1 MEILASLVES
11 LVEGQDEQVAQLTQ
25 KGVQEGLLPLEILN
39 KGLIAGME
47 VVGRNF
53 KEGEIYV
60 PDVLI
65 AARAMRA
72 GMDILRPLLAESDV
86 PSTGKV
92 ILGTVQGDLHDIGKN
107 LVGIMMEGAGFEVID
122 LGADV
127 SADKF
132 VAAVKEHR
140 PKIVGMSALL
150 TVTMV
155 GMKSVLDSIESQGL
169 RQDVIAL
176 VGGAPV
182 TQKFADEIGAD
193 GYAHDAV
200 SAVSKVKELLKI
212 EQ

>member
-1 MEILASLVES
+1 METLASLVES
-11 LVEGQDEQVAQLTQ
+11 LVEGQDKQVAQLTQ
-25 KGVQEGLLPLEILN
+25 QGVQEGLPPLEILN
-39 KGLIAGME
+39 EGLIAGMD
-47 VVGRNF
+47 VVGQNF

-86 PSTGKV
+86 PSIGKV
-92 ILGTVQGDLHDIGKN
+92 ILGTIQGDLHDIGKN
-107 LVGIMMEGAGFEVID
+107 LVGIMMEGAGFEVIN

-169 RQDVIAL
+169 RQNVIAL

-200 SAVSKVKELLKI
+200 SAVSKAKELLKT
-212 EQ
+212 

>member
-11 LVEGQDEQVAQLTQ
+11 LVEGQNEQVAQLTQ
-25 KGVQEGLLPLEILN
+25 KGVQEGLPPLEILN

-47 VVGRNF
+47 VVGQNF

>member
-11 LVEGQDEQVAQLTQ
+11 LVEGQNEQVAQLTQ
-25 KGVQEGLLPLEILN
+25 KGVQEGLPPLEILN

-47 VVGRNF
+47 VVGQNF

-150 TVTMV
+150 TVTMM

-169 RQDVIAL
+169 RQDMITM

-193 GYAHDAV
+193 CYAHDAV

>member
-11 LVEGQDEQVAQLTQ
+11 LVEGQNEQVAQLTQ

>member
-11 LVEGQDEQVAQLTQ
+11 LVEGQDKQVAQLTQ
-25 KGVQEGLLPLEILN
+25 KGVQEGLPPLEILN

-132 VAAVKEHR
+132 VAAVKEHC

-212 EQ
+212 KQ

>member
-25 KGVQEGLLPLEILN
+25 KGVQEGLPPLEILN

-140 PKIVGMSALL
+140 PKVVGMSALL

-169 RQDVIAL
+169 RQDVITM

>member
-1 MEILASLVES
+1 
-11 LVEGQDEQVAQLTQ
+11 
-25 KGVQEGLLPLEILN
+25 
-39 KGLIAGME
+39 
-47 VVGRNF
+47 
-53 KEGEIYV
+53 
-60 PDVLI
+60 
-65 AARAMRA
+65 
-72 GMDILRPLLAESDV
+72 
-86 PSTGKV
+86 
-92 ILGTVQGDLHDIGKN
+92 N

>member
-1 MEILASLVES
+1 METLASLVES

-72 GMDILRPLLAESDV
+72 GMDILRPLLAELDV

-200 SAVSKVKELLKI
+200 SAVSKAKELLKT
-212 EQ
+212 

>member
-25 KGVQEGLLPLEILN
+25 KGVQEGLPPLEILN

-47 VVGRNF
+47 VVGQNF

-72 GMDILRPLLAESDV
+72 GMDILRPLLAESNV
-86 PSTGKV
+86 PSTSKV

-150 TVTMV
+150 TVTMM

-169 RQDVIAL
+169 RQDVITM